1 MDINLMITSFPKL
14 LDATVVTVKLLSL
27 SLFFG
32 LFIGLLFAILRLSKN
47 KIINKFAYGY
57 SYVFRGTPLLVQI
70 FIIYFGLGNIE
81 YFRSTFLWVVF
92 KEPYWCAIIAFAL
105 NTGAYTSEILRSAFQ
120 TIKPGFIEAGKS
132 LGISNKIIFYK
143 IQIPIAIRQS
153 LPAYGNEIIL
163 MMKGTSLASTVTL
176 MDFDLMINSLPKLLG
191 ATVVTLKLL
200 SASLFFGLFIGLLFA
215 VLRLNKNKIINKFAY
230 TYSYVFRGTPLLV
243 QIFIIYFGLGQ
254 IEYFRSTFLWVVFK
268 EPYWCAIIAFALNT
282 GAYTSEILRSAF
294 QTIKPGLIEA
304 GKSLGISNKIIF
316 YKIQIPIAI
325 RQSLPAYGNEII
337 LMMKGTSL
345 ASTVTLMDLTGVA
358 KYIISTTFKPIEVF
372 IVAGG
377 IYLFMT
383 FIIHNVIKFLEKK
396 YSFN

>member
-1 MDINLMITSFPKL
+1 MINSFPKL
-14 LDATVVTVKLLSL
+14 LSAAVITLKLLSV
-27 SLFFG
+27 SLI
-32 LFIGLLFAILRLSKN
+32 IGLLIGLFFAILRLNKN
-47 KIINKFAYGY
+47 IFINKFAYGY
-57 SYVFRGTPLLVQI
+57 SYI
-70 FIIYFGLGNIE
+70 
-81 YFRSTFLWVVF
+81 
-92 KEPYWCAIIAFAL
+92 
-105 NTGAYTSEILRSAFQ
+105 
-120 TIKPGFIEAGKS
+120 
-132 LGISNKIIFYK
+132 
-143 IQIPIAIRQS
+143 
-153 LPAYGNEIIL
+153 
-163 MMKGTSLASTVTL
+163 
-176 MDFDLMINSLPKLLG
+176 
-191 ATVVTLKLL
+191 
-200 SASLFFGLFIGLLFA
+200 
-215 VLRLNKNKIINKFAY
+215 
-230 TYSYVFRGTPLLV
+230 FRGTPLLV

-254 IEYFRSTFLWVVFK
+254 IEYLRSTVLWVILK

-358 KYIISTTFKPIEVF
+358 KYIISTTFKPVEVF

-383 FIIHNVIKFLEKK
+383 FIIHNMIKYLEKK

>member
-1 MDINLMITSFPKL
+1 MDFELMINSFPKL
-14 LDATVVTVKLLSL
+14 LNAAGITLKLLSA
-27 SLFFG
+27 SLVVG
-32 LFIGLLFAILRLSKN
+32 LFIGFLFAILRLSKN
-47 KIINKFAYGY
+47 IFISKFAYGY
-57 SYVFRGTPLLVQI
+57 SYLFRGTPLLVQI
-70 FIIYFGLGNIE
+70 FIIYFGLGQIE
-81 YFRSTFLWVVF
+81 YLRSTFLWIIL

-120 TIKPGFIEAGKS
+120 TIKPGIIEAGKS

-143 IQIPIAIRQS
+143 IQIP
-153 LPAYGNEIIL
+153 
-163 MMKGTSLASTVTL
+163 V
-176 MDFDLMINSLPKLLG
+176 
-191 ATVVTLKLL
+191 
-200 SASLFFGLFIGLLFA
+200 
-215 VLRLNKNKIINKFAY
+215 
-230 TYSYVFRGTPLLV
+230 
-243 QIFIIYFGLGQ
+243 
-254 IEYFRSTFLWVVFK
+254 
-268 EPYWCAIIAFALNT
+268 
-282 GAYTSEILRSAF
+282 
-294 QTIKPGLIEA
+294 
-304 GKSLGISNKIIF
+304 
-316 YKIQIPIAI
+316 AI

>member
-1 MDINLMITSFPKL
+1 MDLELMFNSFPKL
-14 LDATVVTVKLLSL
+14 LSATLVTVKLLSA

-32 LFIGLLFAILRLSKN
+32 LFIGLLFAILRLNKN
-47 KIINKFAYGY
+47 IFINKFAYGY

-70 FIIYFGLGNIE
+70 FIIYFGLAQIE
-81 YFRSTFLWVVF
+81 FLRTSFLWVIL
-92 KEPYWCAIIAFAL
+92 KEPYWCAIIAFTL

-120 TIKPGFIEAGKS
+120 TIKP
-132 LGISNKIIFYK
+132 
-143 IQIPIAIRQS
+143 
-153 LPAYGNEIIL
+153 
-163 MMKGTSLASTVTL
+163 
-176 MDFDLMINSLPKLLG
+176 
-191 ATVVTLKLL
+191 VV
-200 SASLFFGLFIGLLFA
+200 
-215 VLRLNKNKIINKFAY
+215 
-230 TYSYVFRGTPLLV
+230 
-243 QIFIIYFGLGQ
+243 
-254 IEYFRSTFLWVVFK
+254 
-268 EPYWCAIIAFALNT
+268 
-282 GAYTSEILRSAF
+282 
-294 QTIKPGLIEA
+294 IEA

-372 IVAGG
+372 VVAGG

-383 FIIHNVIKFLEKK
+383 FVIHNIIKYLEKK

>member
-1 MDINLMITSFPKL
+1 MDLELMINSFPKL
-14 LDATVVTVKLLSL
+14 LSAAVITLKLLSV
-27 SLFFG
+27 SLIIG
-32 LFIGLLFAILRLSKN
+32 LFIGLFFAILRLNKN
-47 KIINKFAYGY
+47 IFINKLAYGY

-70 FIIYFGLGNIE
+70 FIIYFGLGQIE
-81 YFRSTFLWVVF
+81 YLRSTVLWVIL

-120 TIKPGFIEAGKS
+120 TIKSGIVEAGKS
-132 LGISNKIIFYK
+132 LGISNK
-143 IQIPIAIRQS
+143 
-153 LPAYGNEIIL
+153 
-163 MMKGTSLASTVTL
+163 V
-176 MDFDLMINSLPKLLG
+176 
-191 ATVVTLKLL
+191 
-200 SASLFFGLFIGLLFA
+200 
-215 VLRLNKNKIINKFAY
+215 
-230 TYSYVFRGTPLLV
+230 
-243 QIFIIYFGLGQ
+243 
-254 IEYFRSTFLWVVFK
+254 
-268 EPYWCAIIAFALNT
+268 
-282 GAYTSEILRSAF
+282 
-294 QTIKPGLIEA
+294 
-304 GKSLGISNKIIF
+304 IF

-383 FIIHNVIKFLEKK
+383 FIIHNVIKYLEKK